1 MDRKTCRSSPLLI
14 AQISDIHIGYV
25 PADNSAELNLSRF
38 TNVLERLF
46 DGPNQPDLL
55 ILTGD
60 ITDRG
65 DEESFAET
73 AKLLH
78 HCPCPIWPLVGNHD
92 SRGGMLSVFPQVHP
106 ADGGFLHYV
115 LEPRLDLRIIC
126 LDTLE
131 EDRHGGAFCEAR
143 ARWLSER
150 LNEAPNTPTV
160 IFMHHPP
167 IISGVDWMDPAPNE
181 AWINRLRKVLTGQQQ
196 IQAIHCGHLH
206 RQISTSFAGIP
217 LGVTPSIAPLVA
229 IDLKPI
235 DPLSPDDRDLI
246 IAGPP
251 AYALHIWNGESLV
264 SHYEQVGDWPVLA
277 KFHAGLQPMLKEM
290 LAERC

>member
-1 MDRKTCRSSPLLI
+1 MDCKTCCSSPLLI

-25 PADNSAELNLSRF
+25 PADNNAELNLSRF
-38 TNVLERLF
+38 TKVLERLF
-46 DGPNQPDLL
+46 DGPNRPDLL

-65 DEESFAET
+65 DEESFAAA

-78 HCPCPIWPLVGNHD
+78 HCPCPIWPMVGNHD
-92 SRGGMLSVFPQVHP
+92 RRGGMLSAFPQVQP
-106 ADGGFLHYV
+106 GDGGFLHYV

-131 EDRHGGAFCEAR
+131 EDQHGGAFCEAR

-167 IISGVDWMDPAPNE
+167 IVSGIDWMDPAPNE
-181 AWINRLRKVLTGQQQ
+181 AWINRLREALTGHHQ

-217 LGVTPSIAPLVA
+217 LGVTPSAAPLVA

-235 DPLSPDDRDLI
+235 DSLSPDDRDLI

-251 AYALHIWNGESLV
+251 AYALHVWNGESLV

-277 KFHAGLQPMLKEM
+277 KFHAGLQPMMTEM
-290 LAERC
+290 LAERS